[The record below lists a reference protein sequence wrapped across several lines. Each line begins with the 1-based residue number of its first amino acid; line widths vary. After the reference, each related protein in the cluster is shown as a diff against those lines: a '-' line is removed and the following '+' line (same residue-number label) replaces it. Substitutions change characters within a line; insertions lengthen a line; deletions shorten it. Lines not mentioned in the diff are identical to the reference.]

1 MIIHHYVKSEDLL
14 FVVNH
19 QRFYVWLFRRYI
31 LSSIDFA
38 HFSECSRV
46 TFLLEFIRDQRF
58 AASLTYSGRVLF
70 SALGNSL

>member
-1 MIIHHYVKSEDLL
+1 MIIHHYVTSEDLL

-38 HFSECSRV
+38 HFGECSRV
-46 TFLLEFIRDQRF
+46 TLLLEFIRDQRF